1 MKHRTSLLALF
12 AVVLAVPAVELL
24 AADSSAE
31 FSFDERELIRKIE
44 ADLAAALRESPVPA
58 NEPVA
63 ILPLGGDR
71 EDFALGQFKNAGSA
85 AGRNVVEGRLDPMWE
100 AITQEISWDE
110 RKNTTRDVLDP
121 ETLAV
126 FGKLQG
132 ARMLL
137 YGILI
142 PSQTEDGRARMEATL
157 HVSSVVTKQHL
168 WGKSFVV
175 EAPPPETPWLLYAGI
190 ALFALIAL
198 WLFLR
203 ATTRVR

>member
-1 MKHRTSLLALF
+1 MKHRIPLF
-12 AVVLAVPAVELL
+12 AFL
-24 AADSSAE
+24 AAALVTPAAVLRAADAPAE
-31 FSFDERELIRKIE
+31 FSFAQRDLIRAIE
-44 ADLAAALRESPVPA
+44 ADLVGALRESAVPA
-58 NEPVA
+58 GEPVA
-63 ILPLGGDR
+63 ILPLGGDCG
-71 EDFALGQFKNAGSA
+71 DFALGQFKNAGTA

-132 ARMLL
+132 AKMLL
-137 YGILI
+137 YGVLI
-142 PSQTEDGRARMEATL
+142 PSLTEDGRARMEVTL

-168 WGKSFVV
+168 WGKSFVK
-175 EAPPPETPWLLYAGI
+175 EEPKPETPWLLYAGI
-190 ALFALIAL
+190 ALVALVAL